1 MTVNDQIILQDINL
15 PGPNNVLP
23 LQLLP
28 NVSAIIDEI
37 TNNVLTKTS
46 QKTLPDLPE
55 PETIVINTDVDQ
67 GSDV

>member
-23 LQLLP
+23 LQLSP

-46 QKTLPDLPE
+46 QKALPDLPE
-55 PETIVINTDVDQ
+55 PETIVIDTDVDQ

>member
-23 LQLLP
+23 LQLSP

-37 TNNVLTKTS
+37 TNNLLTKTS

-55 PETIVINTDVDQ
+55 PETIVIDTDVDQ

>member
-23 LQLLP
+23 LQLSP

-37 TNNVLTKTS
+37 TNIVLTKTS

-55 PETIVINTDVDQ
+55 PETIVIDTDVDQ

>member
-23 LQLLP
+23 LQLSP
-28 NVSAIIDEI
+28 NVSTIIDEI

-55 PETIVINTDVDQ
+55 PETIVIDTDVDQ

>member
-55 PETIVINTDVDQ
+55 PETIVIDTDVDQ

>member
-23 LQLLP
+23 LQLSP

-55 PETIVINTDVDQ
+55 PETIVIETDVDQ

>member
-23 LQLLP
+23 LQLSP

-55 PETIVINTDVDQ
+55 PETIVIDTDVDQ

>member
-1 MTVNDQIILQDINL
+1 MTVNDQIIVQDINL

-23 LQLLP
+23 LQLSP

-55 PETIVINTDVDQ
+55 PETIVIDTDVDQ
-67 GSDV
+67 SSDI

>member
-46 QKTLPDLPE
+46 QKNLPDLPE

>member
-23 LQLLP
+23 LQLSP
-28 NVSAIIDEI
+28 NVSSIIDEI

-55 PETIVINTDVDQ
+55 PETIVIDTDVDQ

>member
-15 PGPNNVLP
+15 PGPKNVLP
-23 LQLLP
+23 LQLSP

-55 PETIVINTDVDQ
+55 PETIVIDTDVDQ

>member
-37 TNNVLTKTS
+37 TNNALTKTS

-55 PETIVINTDVDQ
+55 PETIVIDTDVDQ

>member
-23 LQLLP
+23 LQLSP
-28 NVSAIIDEI
+28 NVSAIIDEMK
-37 TNNVLTKTS
+37 NNVLTKTS

-55 PETIVINTDVDQ
+55 PETIVIDTDVDQ

>member
-1 MTVNDQIILQDINL
+1 M
-15 PGPNNVLP
+15 LP
-23 LQLLP
+23 LQLSP

-55 PETIVINTDVDQ
+55 PETIVIDTDVDQ

>member
-1 MTVNDQIILQDINL
+1 MTVNDQIILQNINL
-15 PGPNNVLP
+15 PGPNNALP

-37 TNNVLTKTS
+37 TNNVLTKIS

>member
-15 PGPNNVLP
+15 PGPKNVLP
-23 LQLLP
+23 LQLSP

>member
-23 LQLLP
+23 LQLSP

-37 TNNVLTKTS
+37 TNDVLTKTS

-55 PETIVINTDVDQ
+55 PETIVIDTDVDQ